1 MFDSFEST
9 VGQRIRYYRMLAQ
22 MTQKELAETCGISEP
37 AIRNYELGNRIPG
50 IDTLGDIAD
59 ALRVSYYALADPDL
73 ASLSGVMQTLFRLEY
88 AYGIRPIEVDGTTM
102 LQIDPKYTEQ
112 FAPYFQMALDR
123 WLAEKK
129 KLDSGEIGPGAYEDC
144 LGLLLAD
151 VLGEGTGPEGA
162 FGVILGQAC
171 RGGQHLAGLFGKID
185 THRTSLRAE

>member
-73 ASLSGVMQTLFRLEY
+73 ASLAGVMQTLFRLEY

-112 FAPYFQMALDR
+112 FAPYFQMALNR

-129 KLDSGEIGPGAYEDC
+129 KLDSGEIGPGAYEDWESRYMSAAQSPR
-144 LGLLLAD
+144 GKKTEPEKA
-151 VLGEGTGPEGA
+151 GTTASERPKQKR
-162 FGVILGQAC
+162 VRKPKKTQ
-171 RGGQHLAGLFGKID
+171 
-185 THRTSLRAE
+185 